1 MGEEKTL
8 VGYDRKDLRKGIT
21 KQLRREGLIPAVI
34 YGKNESKA
42 VSIVAKEFNK
52 KFHHISENTLITI
65 KIGRKKHDVLIKD
78 YQENHLKNYMVH
90 IDFYEV
96 EQGKLLR
103 TNIPVHLE
111 GDAKGVREGGLLEQT
126 LHEIEVECTPKD
138 IPEVFTLNIDGLETG
153 ESMHVDALEVTEGVR
168 IITPEDATIVTI
180 TAPREEP
187 AEEEAAEE
195 EAEPE
200 VIGAESEDEE
210 AEPEEES

>member
-1 MGEEKTL
+1 MSDKTL
-8 VGYDRKDLRKGIT
+8 VGYDRKDLRKGAT
-21 KQLRREGLIPAVI
+21 KQLRRDGQIPSVI
-34 YGKNESKA
+34 YGKNETKNIYVEA
-42 VSIVAKEFNK
+42 REFDK

-111 GDAKGVREGGLLEQT
+111 GSPKGVKEGGLLQQT

-138 IPEVFTLNIDGLETG
+138 IPEFFSLDVSALELG
-153 ESMHVDALEVTEGVR
+153 ESLHVSSLSAPEGVK
-168 IITPEDATIVTI
+168 ILSDEDDSIVTI
-180 TAPREEP
+180 TAPRQEEEEG
-187 AEEEAAEE
+187 EEEAAD
-195 EAEPE
+195 AEPE
-200 VIGAESEDEE
+200 VIGETKSDKDSEE
-210 AEPEEES
+210 

>member
-1 MGEEKTL
+1 MSDKTL
-8 VGYDRKDLRKGIT
+8 VGYDRKDLRKGTT
-21 KQLRREGLIPAVI
+21 KQLRRDGQIPAVI
-34 YGKNESKA
+34 YGKHESK
-42 VSIVAKEFNK
+42 SIYIEAREFDK

-111 GDAKGVREGGLLEQT
+111 GSAKGVKEGGLLEQT

-138 IPEVFTLNIDGLETG
+138 IPESFSLDISALEMG
-153 ESMHVDALEVTEGVR
+153 ESLHVSSLTAPKGVK
-168 IITPEDATIVTI
+168 ILSDEDETIATI
-180 TAPREEP
+180 TAPRQEAEEG
-187 AEEEAAEE
+187 EEEAAE
-195 EAEPE
+195 ASEPE
-200 VIGAESEDEE
+200 VIGAKSDEDSEE
-210 AEPEEES
+210 